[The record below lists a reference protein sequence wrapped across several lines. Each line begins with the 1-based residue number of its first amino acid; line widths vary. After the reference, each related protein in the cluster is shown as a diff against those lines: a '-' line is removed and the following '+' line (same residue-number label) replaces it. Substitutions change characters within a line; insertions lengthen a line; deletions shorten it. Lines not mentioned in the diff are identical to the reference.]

1 MLGSTPLEMDDD
13 LMYANIKEAQHLQ
26 AQQAVSENMMA
37 QSVYYDVSQYQTQ
50 LDNNEKKIDELIKQL
65 SVKDT
70 QLTMVLEE
78 LKQKKNGEQ
87 KDEPLEASHIEIER
101 LKKQVELL
109 NEQIATKNQQ
119 NQELGNCLMR
129 QTQLSDNLS
138 ELLKKSESKNT
149 ELESNLVKANQKLA
163 DVQSDLGIYVSFERY
178 LLHFRHELRIVFREN
193 IGRSQVVKSRVG
205 FEKRGN
211 KEPQWSKPIQTK
223 PI

>member
-26 AQQAVSENMMA
+26 SQHVNDNMMA
-37 QSVYYDVSQYQTQ
+37 QSVYYDVSQYQSQ

-78 LKQKKNGEQ
+78 LKQKKSVEE
-87 KDEPLEASHIEIER
+87 KDEPLEQGQIENER

-109 NEQIATKNQQ
+109 NEQIAVKNQQ
-119 NQELGNCLMR
+119 KQELNNCLMR

-149 ELESNLVKANQKLA
+149 EFESHLVKANQKLV
-163 DVQSDLGIYVSFERY
+163 DIQSDLGI
-178 LLHFRHELRIVFREN
+178 N
-193 IGRSQVVKSRVG
+193 A
-205 FEKRGN
+205 
-211 KEPQWSKPIQTK
+211 
-223 PI
+223 

>member
-13 LMYANIKEAQHLQ
+13 LMYANIKEAQHLHS
-26 AQQAVSENMMA
+26 QQPNDNMMA

-78 LKQKKNGEQ
+78 LKQKKSSEEKGES
-87 KDEPLEASHIEIER
+87 LEENHIENER
-101 LKKQVELL
+101 LKEQVELL
-109 NEQIATKNQQ
+109 NEQIRSKSKQ
-119 NQELGNCLMR
+119 NQELSNCLMR

-149 ELESNLVKANQKLA
+149 ELESNQVKNSGKIA
-163 DVQSDLGIYVSFERY
+163 DMRSDLGTQSLILILFS
-178 LLHFRHELRIVFREN
+178 
-193 IGRSQVVKSRVG
+193 
-205 FEKRGN
+205 
-211 KEPQWSKPIQTK
+211 P
-223 PI
+223 